1 MELSFA
7 QQSIAF
13 GWSFALGAGLGVLYG
28 LLRFLRFSF
37 SLGKTAVFALDLLF
51 MLTWATAAFFF
62 SLAFLRGFVRFY
74 VFIGSLGGFLLYRLT
89 IGRFLCRLYQ
99 PIVRFIGK
107 VSQKIS
113 EKIKIFAA
121 YLLKIAGKILY
132 NISSG
137 LECLKKRKNC
147 RDQINSEKRK
157 LHEQKKTKHRKS
169 VGCR

>member
-7 QQSIAF
+7 QQSVAF

-99 PIVRFIGK
+99 PVVRFIGK

-113 EKIKIFAA
+113 EKITKE
-121 YLLKIAGKILY
+121 
-132 NISSG
+132 N
-137 LECLKKRKNC
+137 
-147 RDQINSEKRK
+147 QTPEKRR
-157 LHEQKKTKHRKS
+157 LPPRKRSRPKAVRGWLSDRKRRVSCAMFCFTSRRS
-169 VGCR
+169 VLYSTP

>member
-7 QQSIAF
+7 QQSVAF

-74 VFIGSLGGFLLYRLT
+74 VFIGSLGGFYNFVDL
-89 IGRFLCRLYQ
+89 FLG
-99 PIVRFIGK
+99 VTAGFGK
-107 VSQKIS
+107 QNLGAV
-113 EKIKIFAA
+113 
-121 YLLKIAGKILY
+121 
-132 NISSG
+132 N
-137 LECLKKRKNC
+137 
-147 RDQINSEKRK
+147 
-157 LHEQKKTKHRKS
+157 HRS
-169 VGCR
+169 FNL